1 MRKVNVIPS
10 DMSELRRVVQQ
21 KFLNLQLVAPD
32 EDQSMQMSKIL
43 DDSEL
48 HGDNTE
54 FAKLLDSNISY
65 REEES
70 KVGGRKGKREKNTID
85 FSENVC
91 FFEDSEGD
99 FNVVSEDED
108 LQDASTY
115 VLQHA
120 QKCLKL
126 SIVPKVFYED
136 LRSEQTTSDLNQS
149 MTWQSSKLNQ
159 FNMKAK
165 KERKVKNQKN
175 KDNPDRIPASM
186 MSKIDEIVKAKVDA

>member
-48 HGDNTE
+48 NGDNSE

-65 REEES
+65 RDEES
-70 KVGGRKGKREKNTID
+70 KIGGGRKGKRERNTID

-136 LRSEQTTSDLNQS
+136 LRSE
-149 MTWQSSKLNQ
+149 
-159 FNMKAK
+159 
-165 KERKVKNQKN
+165 
-175 KDNPDRIPASM
+175 
-186 MSKIDEIVKAKVDA
+186 